1 MDELT
6 ITLTADEWNQVLDI
20 LGDGPFKRANPLIQ
34 KIIQQARA
42 QQNHGQEAAAQGL
55 PRLQPVS

>member
-20 LGDGPFKRANPLIQ
+20 LGDGPFKRVSPLIQ
-34 KIIQQARA
+34 KIVQQARS
-42 QQNHGQEAAAQGL
+42 QQNHGQAQQTHPYPG
-55 PRLQPVS
+55 QP